1 MAETDVHRSQMIGL
15 LECLGE
21 YYRSDPNVYV
31 TGNILLYYRDEEGER
46 QSISPD
52 VFVVRGIPKKVRRI
66 YNLDVEEKAPDLV
79 IELTS
84 RHTKVEDLGNKRVIY
99 ADLGVREY
107 FIFDPLDG
115 SITPQ
120 LRGLRLEGGEYIPL
134 VGTPL
139 RSEVLGLDLVIEDHL
154 LRLYDPQTGERLRF
168 HAEAEAAL
176 RDAEAVQQ
184 KIEEENARL
193 REELERLRK
202 TKV

>member
-1 MAETDVHRSQMIGL
+1 MIGL

-52 VFVVRGIPKKVRRI
+52 VFVVRGIEKKVRRI
-66 YNLDVEEKAPDLV
+66 YNLDVEKKAPEVL

-84 RHTKVEDLGNKRVIY
+84 RHTKVEDLGNKRIIY

-120 LRGLRLEGGEYIPL
+120 LRGFRLEGGEYIPL
-134 VGTPL
+134 VGTL
-139 RSEVLGLDLVIEDHL
+139 LHSEVLGLDLVIEEEL
-154 LRLYDPQTGERLRF
+154 LRLYDPQTKERLRF
-168 HAEAEAAL
+168 HAEAEME
-176 RDAEAVQQ
+176 RREAEAARREAETAEQ
-184 KIEEENARL
+184 KVKEENAQL

-202 TKV
+202 TQR